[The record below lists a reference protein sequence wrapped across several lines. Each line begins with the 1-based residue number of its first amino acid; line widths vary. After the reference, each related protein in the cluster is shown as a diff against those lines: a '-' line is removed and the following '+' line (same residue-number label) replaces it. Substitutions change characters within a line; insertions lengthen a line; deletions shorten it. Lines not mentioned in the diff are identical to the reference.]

1 MKLMDM
7 LNNKWYKEITD
18 NNFAKAPLG
27 GILKYIS
34 VDNQVPVILTE
45 AEGDWL
51 LSSVKNVEGLNSFFF
66 RLEYGDEANHSF
78 NISLGG
84 RTWEEA
90 VGREF
95 LILPG
100 AVAIGFKFY
109 TEADTDKTDAVSIV
123 KTEDD
128 WFYLTSFRCRHK
140 RGTLEILYTY
150 GESQRRVAYRAF
162 RCDDIGG
169 LKKLLSDLGWLK

>member
-27 GILKYIS
+27 GILRYMS

-66 RLEYGDEANHSF
+66 RLEYSNEADRLALLGLEN
-78 NISLGG
+78 GG

-90 VGREF
+90 ICQEWPRRCSS
-95 LILPG
+95 LPG
-100 AVAIGFKFY
+100 
-109 TEADTDKTDAVSIV
+109 
-123 KTEDD
+123 
-128 WFYLTSFRCRHK
+128 
-140 RGTLEILYTY
+140 
-150 GESQRRVAYRAF
+150 
-162 RCDDIGG
+162 
-169 LKKLLSDLGWLK
+169 